1 MTVHKSQTGEPLPSD
16 ILAEKAAAL
25 SEAAF
30 SDSKVKGLHFHL
42 DTNAL
47 NHPYVV
53 CDQLRLN
60 QVLLNVLSNALKFTP
75 AGGSISTI
83 PMTWFS
89 WTSRF
94 LR

>member
-1 MTVHKSQTGEPLPSD
+1 MRKKRLPYRKPL
-16 ILAEKAAAL
+16 
-25 SEAAF
+25 F

-89 WTSRF
+89 WTSRC